1 MEYYDKKAIGGIIA
15 EVTVAQVDA
24 LEVNNPDLR
33 LRVLEKLMIGM
44 DLEVVQTLIDK
55 LKSWTKTNKEK
66 QL

>member
-55 LKSWTKTNKEK
+55 LKSWTETNKEK